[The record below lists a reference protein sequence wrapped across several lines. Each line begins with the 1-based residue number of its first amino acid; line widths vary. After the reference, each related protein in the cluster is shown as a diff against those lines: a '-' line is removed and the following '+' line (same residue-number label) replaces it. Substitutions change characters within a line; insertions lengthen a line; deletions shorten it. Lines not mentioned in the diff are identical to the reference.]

1 MNVFVKLCAAHS
13 SINAIFLKRIVRSL
27 CLQYEL
33 LINLR
38 ILMQKRQIVI
48 LGAAIGIL
56 ALSYLVS
63 WYLGSLKKEP
73 EVRKQVE
80 AKKFVDTT
88 PVKFSDLST
97 TIITYGRVEN
107 AQSLDLIA
115 EVSGRMTEGSVRLKE
130 GERFSK
136 GNLLFAV
143 DAEEASLD
151 LKSQKSN
158 FLRDLAAILPDLKVD
173 FNESFSDWQAYFSQ
187 LDMGKKFTSLPKSQ
201 SEKEKT
207 FLATKGIYSSFY
219 SIKSAEARLEKYNYY
234 APFSGSIMEVVLQSG
249 SYVNAGTRIGKVLR
263 VGVHEMKVSVE
274 TRDIPW
280 ILPGSPVDIFS
291 EETQQSW
298 KGKIIR
304 ISDYVNQNTQ
314 SVDVFVGIETNGQKV
329 YDGQFFKAA
338 IPARTIKN
346 GMIMPRNAIYNGS
359 EVFVLEDSLLRI
371 KNINVIRLAEDEA
384 IINGLETGEELVIEP
399 LIGAYNNM
407 KAFKKER
414 KDIDI
419 ETKQE
424 VDVELSN
431 REAKTTKVSN

>member
-1 MNVFVKLCAAHS
+1 
-13 SINAIFLKRIVRSL
+13 
-27 CLQYEL
+27 
-33 LINLR
+33 
-38 ILMQKRQIVI
+38 
-48 LGAAIGIL
+48 
-56 ALSYLVS
+56 
-63 WYLGSLKKEP
+63 
-73 EVRKQVE
+73 
-80 AKKFVDTT
+80 
-88 PVKFSDLST
+88 
-97 TIITYGRVEN
+97 
-107 AQSLDLIA
+107 
-115 EVSGRMTEGSVRLKE
+115 
-130 GERFSK
+130 
-136 GNLLFAV
+136 
-143 DAEEASLD
+143 
-151 LKSQKSN
+151 
-158 FLRDLAAILPDLKVD
+158 
-173 FNESFSDWQAYFSQ
+173 
-187 LDMGKKFTSLPKSQ
+187 
-201 SEKEKT
+201 
-207 FLATKGIYSSFY
+207 
-219 SIKSAEARLEKYNYY
+219 
-234 APFSGSIMEVVLQSG
+234 LQSG